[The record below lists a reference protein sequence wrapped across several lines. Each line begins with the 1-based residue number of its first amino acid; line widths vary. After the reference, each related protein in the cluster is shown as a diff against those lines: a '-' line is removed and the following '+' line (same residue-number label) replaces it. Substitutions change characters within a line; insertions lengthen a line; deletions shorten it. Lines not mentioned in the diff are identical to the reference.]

1 MLNWLSH
8 RLQALSLQA
17 KLTLFATA
25 LVLFAVSITGIV
37 AWRLIDQLAESVA
50 RARLEQA
57 TQFVQGE
64 YQNLLENARIT
75 AEVLSTRPPLQRSLV
90 AEDATTLGMLVQTVL
105 RTRSGDFVAVVEADG
120 DTIVALERGGT
131 PQSGISLRSDEAIAR
146 ALAGLPAQGL
156 EVLPGESVRAVV
168 ALPVRSG
175 EDIVGAVLVASFLDN
190 VLAERLKLATSFDVT
205 FYAGDRAT
213 ATTLRLP
220 DGTRQVGMQAPP
232 DVSMAV
238 MTEGLTVERVVRGP
252 RGRLLVRYSPLRG
265 IDGQL
270 LGMFSIS
277 APVAVL
283 FETRTSVLAVFG
295 PVVAATLAIALG
307 TAAVVARALSRPVR
321 ALAMSVQRIGE
332 GDLSTPV
339 PITGEDEVGR
349 LARAVEEMRRRLL
362 KHAEEQEQLNRL
374 KDQYLF
380 NVAHELKTPLATLA
394 ASVELLAEDDG
405 TLLDEERR
413 HFITMVQRSTARL
426 QSLVDNLLD
435 LGSLRTGR
443 FHITPRPAVLSEI
456 AAEAVASMQSLL
468 EARGQRVELHF
479 PEPPPVVLADGRRIQ
494 QVLVNLLSNA
504 NKYGPEGD
512 TISIAAQE
520 VDGHVRVS
528 VTDHGPGIPL
538 EEQPHLFEAYFRT
551 AMARQ
556 LTPGVGLGL
565 AIVKAIVEAHGG
577 RVGVDSAPQRGT
589 TVWFTLP
596 LAGAPAGERAAPG
609 EERASALIAAG
620 PAGETA

>member
-1 MLNWLSH
+1 MLDWLSH

-37 AWRLIDQLAESVA
+37 AWRLIDHLAESVA

-90 AEDATTLGMLVQTVL
+90 AEDATTLGMLVQTAL
-105 RTRSGDFVAVVEADG
+105 RTRSGDFVAVVDADG
-120 DTIVALERGGT
+120 DAIVALERGGV
-131 PQSGISLRSDEAIAR
+131 PQSGIPLRSDEAIAR
-146 ALAGLPAQGL
+146 ALAGLLAQGL

-175 EDIVGAVLVASFLDN
+175 EDVVGAVLVASFLDN

-265 IDGQL
+265 VDGQL

-283 FETRTSVLAVFG
+283 FETRTNVLAVFG

-307 TAAVVARALSRPVR
+307 AAAVVARALSRPVR
-321 ALAMSVQRIGE
+321 ALSMSVQRIGE

-339 PITGEDEVGR
+339 PVAGEDEVGR

-380 NVAHELKTPLATLA
+380 NVAHELKT
-394 ASVELLAEDDG
+394 
-405 TLLDEERR
+405 
-413 HFITMVQRSTARL
+413 
-426 QSLVDNLLD
+426 
-435 LGSLRTGR
+435 
-443 FHITPRPAVLSEI
+443 
-456 AAEAVASMQSLL
+456 
-468 EARGQRVELHF
+468 
-479 PEPPPVVLADGRRIQ
+479 
-494 QVLVNLLSNA
+494 
-504 NKYGPEGD
+504 
-512 TISIAAQE
+512 
-520 VDGHVRVS
+520 
-528 VTDHGPGIPL
+528 
-538 EEQPHLFEAYFRT
+538 
-551 AMARQ
+551 
-556 LTPGVGLGL
+556 
-565 AIVKAIVEAHGG
+565 
-577 RVGVDSAPQRGT
+577 
-589 TVWFTLP
+589 
-596 LAGAPAGERAAPG
+596 
-609 EERASALIAAG
+609 
-620 PAGETA
+620 

>member
-1 MLNWLSH
+1 MLDWFSR
-8 RLQALSLQA
+8 RLRALSLQA
-17 KLTLFATA
+17 KLTLFAA
-25 LVLFAVSITGIV
+25 VLVLFAISVTGVV
-37 AWRLIDQLAESVA
+37 AWRLIDLLAESVA

-75 AEVLSTRPPLQRSLV
+75 AEVISTRPPLQRSLV
-90 AEDATTLGMLVQTVL
+90 AEDASTLGSLVQTVL
-105 RTRSGDFVAVVEADG
+105 RTRSGDFVAVVDADG

-131 PQSGISLRSDEAIAR
+131 PQSGIPLRSDEAIAR

-156 EVLPGESVRAVV
+156 EVVPGESVRAVV

-175 EDIVGAVLVASFLDN
+175 EEVVGAVLVASFLDN

-220 DGTRQVGMQAPP
+220 DGTRQVGMQVPP

-238 MTEGLTVERVVRGP
+238 MNEGLMVERVIRGP

-265 IDGQL
+265 VDGQL
-270 LGMFSIS
+270 VGMFSIS

-283 FETRTSVLAVFG
+283 FETRTSVLGVFG
-295 PVVAATLAIALG
+295 PVVAATLAIAL
-307 TAAVVARALSRPVR
+307 TAAAVMARALSRPVH
-321 ALAMSVQRIGE
+321 ALATSVQRIGE
-332 GDLSTPV
+332 GDLTTPV
-339 PITGEDEVGR
+339 PVAGEDEVGR

-380 NVAHELKTPLATLA
+380 NVAHELKTPLTTLA
-394 ASVELLAEDDG
+394 ASVELLAQDDG
-405 TLLDEERR
+405 TLPDAERR
-413 HFITMVQRSTARL
+413 HFVTMVQRSTARL

-456 AAEAVASMQSLL
+456 ATEAVASVQSLL
-468 EARGQRVELHF
+468 EARRQRVELHL
-479 PEPPPVVLADGRRIQ
+479 PEPPPVVLADERRVQ

-512 TISIAAQE
+512 TIDIAAQV
-520 VDGHVRVS
+520 VDGQVRVS
-528 VTDHGPGIPL
+528 VTDHGPGIPS
-538 EEQPHLFEAYFRT
+538 EEQPHLFEAYFRS

-596 LAGAPAGERAAPG
+596 LAGSPAGERSALV
-609 EERASALIAAG
+609 EELASALAAG
-620 PAGETA
+620 PTGEAA

>member
-1 MLNWLSH
+1 MLDWFSR
-8 RLQALSLQA
+8 RLRALSLQA
-17 KLTLFATA
+17 KLTLFAA
-25 LVLFAVSITGIV
+25 VLVLFAISVTGVV
-37 AWRLIDQLAESVA
+37 AWRLIDLLAETPRRLSNLLA
-50 RARLEQA
+50 RA
-57 TQFVQGE
+57 GE

-75 AEVLSTRPPLQRSLV
+75 AEVISTRPPLQRSLV
-90 AEDATTLGMLVQTVL
+90 AEDASTLGSLVQTVL
-105 RTRSGDFVAVVEADG
+105 RTRSGDFVAVVDADG

-131 PQSGISLRSDEAIAR
+131 PQSGIPLRSDEAIAR

-156 EVLPGESVRAVV
+156 EVVPGESVRAVV

-175 EDIVGAVLVASFLDN
+175 EEVVGAVLVASFLDN

-213 ATTLRLP
+213 ATTLRLS
-220 DGTRQVGMQAPP
+220 DGTRQVGMQVPP

-238 MTEGLTVERVVRGP
+238 MNEGLMVERVIRGP

-265 IDGQL
+265 VDGQL
-270 LGMFSIS
+270 VGMFSIS

-283 FETRTSVLAVFG
+283 FETRTSVLGVFG
-295 PVVAATLAIALG
+295 PVVAATLAIAL
-307 TAAVVARALSRPVR
+307 TAAAVMARALSRPVH
-321 ALAMSVQRIGE
+321 ALATSVQRIGE
-332 GDLSTPV
+332 GDLTIPV
-339 PITGEDEVGR
+339 PVAGEDEVGR

-380 NVAHELKTPLATLA
+380 NVAHELKTPLTTLA
-394 ASVELLAEDDG
+394 ASVELLAQDDG
-405 TLLDEERR
+405 TLPDAERR
-413 HFITMVQRSTARL
+413 HFVTMVQRSTARL

-456 AAEAVASMQSLL
+456 ATEAVASVQSLL
-468 EARGQRVELHF
+468 EARRQRVELHL
-479 PEPPPVVLADGRRIQ
+479 PEPPPVVLADERRVQ

-512 TISIAAQE
+512 TIDIAAQV
-520 VDGHVRVS
+520 VDGQVRVS
-528 VTDHGPGIPL
+528 VTDHGPGIPS
-538 EEQPHLFEAYFRT
+538 EEQPHLFEAYFRS

-596 LAGAPAGERAAPG
+596 LAGSPAG
-609 EERASALIAAG
+609 
-620 PAGETA
+620 